1 MATPHG
7 RGANAQPTARSRWPH
22 RLLLAANIFLGVC
35 VMASAAAFGY
45 LKLKL
50 DDFDR
55 VDLACSLRNCGD
67 DDPDEPMNVLLV
79 GSDTREN
86 ISKEEQVK
94 FGTTKDVGGT
104 RTDTMMILHI
114 DPRAEKAAVLSVPR
128 DLYVPIAGTNRT
140 DRINT
145 AFGEQPPSGR
155 TVTTRSRSRAG
166 QVTTTT
172 TTATT
177 VVVQDGAPR
186 LIETIR
192 QSLGIEIDHY
202 IEVDF
207 NGFRDIVD
215 AVGGVTVPFPAPA
228 RDRLAGLD
236 VKKAG
241 CVELDGDQA
250 LSYVRSRNFQ
260 YLEAGRWR
268 TEPSGDIGRIARQQD
283 FIRRMLRRAISRIQR
298 NPLKFNSLLDAG
310 IANVKFDKT
319 LSNNDITRLGKRFR
333 SLDPEAVD
341 MLTLPADD
349 SRVRSTGAA
358 VLKLRAAEA
367 QIIVDR
373 FNGASQAEQ
382 TGPPPSIPPGGVRVR
397 VLNGTGV
404 SGQAGQV
411 LRELNA
417 IGFGS
422 GGVGDAPG
430 FGESAT
436 QIRYGSGQ
444 LAKAQVLQAYIVG
457 GATLVSDST
466 MRGGDVVLTIGS
478 RFAGVRDP
486 KVPASAVTSTTVA
499 PTPTTAPKGAVPVP
513 KGAPALNC

>member
-1 MATPHG
+1 MATSHG
-7 RGANAQPTARSRWPH
+7 RGAATRRTERSPWPH
-22 RLLLAANIFLGVC
+22 RLLIAANVFLGVC
-35 VMASAAAFGY
+35 IMASAAAYGY

-50 DDFDR
+50 DDFER
-55 VDLACSLRNCGD
+55 VDLACALRNCGND
-67 DDPDEPMNVLLV
+67 NPDEPMNVLLV
-79 GSDTREN
+79 GSDTRAN

-94 FGTTKDVGGT
+94 FGTTKDVGGV

-128 DLYVPIAGTNRT
+128 DLYVPIAGTSRT

-145 AFGEQPPSGR
+145 AFGEQPVSKG

-166 QVTTTT
+166 QITTSTTTV
-172 TTATT
+172 T
-177 VVVQDGAPR
+177 VKDGAPR
-186 LIETIR
+186 LIATIR
-192 QSLGIEIDHY
+192 ESLGIEIDHY

-207 NGFRDIVD
+207 NGFRDIVS

-228 RDRLAGLD
+228 RDKLAGLD

-241 CVELDGDQA
+241 CVELTGDQA
-250 LSYVRSRNFQ
+250 LSYVRSRHYQ

-283 FIRRMLRRAISRIQR
+283 FIRRMIRRAIGSIQR
-298 NPLKFNSLLDAG
+298 NPLKLNSLVEAG
-310 IANVKFDKT
+310 SKNVKLDQT
-319 LSNNDITRLGKRFR
+319 LSNKDILRVGKRFR

-341 MLTLPADD
+341 MLTLPTDD
-349 SRVRSTGAA
+349 FRVRSTGAA

-373 FNGASQAEQ
+373 FNGASAAEQ

-397 VLNGTGV
+397 VLNGTGI
-404 SGQAGQV
+404 SGQASQV
-411 LRELNA
+411 MRQLNA
-417 IGFGS
+417 IGFGA
-422 GGVGDAPG
+422 GGIGSVPG
-430 FGESAT
+430 FGQTTTE
-436 QIRYGSGQ
+436 IRHGAGQ
-444 LAKAQVLQAYIVG
+444 LAKAKVLQAYILG

-466 MRGGDVVLTIGS
+466 LRGGDLVLTIGS

-486 KVPASAVTSTTVA
+486 KTATPGGTSTTLGRA
-499 PTPTTAPKGAVPVP
+499 TSTTTAKGPVPVP